1 MQSDQS
7 IHVFTAHVQVRWS
20 DLDAMGYVNNSR
32 YFTFFEQARVQW
44 LESISHDWNFTQAGP
59 MLAHASCDF
68 RRPVPYP
75 ATLEVDIYA
84 DPPGRTSLETYY
96 EARVEGG
103 GTLYAQGEA
112 ALVWVDADTERPEP
126 LPDAFRAA
134 LPARSS

>member
-7 IHVFTAHVQVRWS
+7 IHVYTAHVQVRWS
-20 DLDAMGYVNNSR
+20 DLDAMGYVNNSC

-44 LESISHDWNFTQAGP
+44 LESIAKDWNFTQAGP
-59 MLAHASCDF
+59 MLAHAACDF

-75 ATLEVDIYA
+75 ATLEIDIYA
-84 DPPGRTSLETYY
+84 EPPGRTSLKTYY
-96 EARVEGG
+96 EVRVRDE

-126 LPDAFRAA
+126 LPETFRAA
-134 LPARSS
+134 LPAHSS